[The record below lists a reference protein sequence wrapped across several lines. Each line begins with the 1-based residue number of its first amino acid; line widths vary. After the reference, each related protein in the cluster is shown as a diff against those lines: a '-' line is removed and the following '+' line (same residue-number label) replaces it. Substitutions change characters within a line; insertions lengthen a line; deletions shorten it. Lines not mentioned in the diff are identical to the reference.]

1 MSDSGR
7 FCKKLHAILPV
18 VILIFTVVLV
28 NCRGESK
35 MSHDPDL
42 SINFTNLPY
51 ESGSISELR
60 IYKTSEKRFLSAQ
73 ELSQLIPVKSFESAG
88 EVEEFFATMAIG
100 RISSQDLAYKN
111 LIFTPYYYHIIGFNG
126 SKNRYGY
133 LRVKI
138 SQSNNLPLV
147 AQVQSLSDTNSIQM
161 MTGLAKLLASMENS
175 TDERIETK

>member
-1 MSDSGR
+1 MSNSGR
-7 FCKKLHAILPV
+7 VSKKLHAILSV

-51 ESGSISELR
+51 QSRSISELR
-60 IYKTSEKRFLSAQ
+60 IYKTSEKSFLSAQ
-73 ELSQLIPVKSFESAG
+73 ELSELVPVKIFASAG

-111 LIFTPYYYHIIGFNG
+111 LIYTPTYYHIIGLNG
-126 SKNRYGY
+126 AKNGYGY
-133 LRVKI
+133 LRVKL
-138 SQSNNLPLV
+138 SRSKNLPLV

-161 MTGLAKLLASMENS
+161 MTGLAKLLVSMEDS
-175 TDERIETK
+175 TEEQMKTK